1 MWVGVLLMCLNPSA
15 LSCQVIAKP
24 EPFYSEQ
31 ECKISSDKLVNDLRA
46 KGVYAVPACV
56 KIGTSI

>member
-1 MWVGVLLMCLNPSA
+1 MWLGVLLMCLNPSA
-15 LSCQVIAKP
+15 LSCQIIAKT

-31 ECKISSDKLVNDLRA
+31 DCKNSSNKIANDLKA

>member
-1 MWVGVLLMCLNPSA
+1 MWLGVLLMCLNPSA
-15 LSCQVIAKP
+15 LSCQVIAKS

-31 ECKISSDKLVNDLRA
+31 ECKISSDKLANDLRA

>member
-15 LSCQVIAKP
+15 LSCQIISKS

-31 ECKISSDKLVNDLRA
+31 ECKSSSEKIANDLRA
-46 KGVYAVPACV
+46 KGVYAVPACIE
-56 KIGTSI
+56 IGTSI